1 MPPIEN
7 EPACELAVDSVSRLD
22 KQATVRRYGRAA
34 FSFDMFEA
42 PERYRWC
49 ETSCAPDGAVAF
61 RRIYRSDIIIGEPLV
76 PEEHY
81 GQAFEEFVQTRPVG
95 TCVVGYCCSDTFM
108 NAALQKGAAAAQL
121 ISEIEFDPRQWSA
134 DAGAAKLRQ
143 NLRHARGRGLMVAE
157 LGSEQLSAP
166 SFQTTAEALVK
177 DWLGNAVK
185 RPGHYHEVNLWR
197 ECSLKRYFGLF
208 GGAGSSKLLGLL
220 VARRIMTRRGYYL
233 SVMRGSAGP
242 TGVNEM
248 LITKAI
254 HALAADGAESL
265 SFGPMPQSQPGLFHR
280 MSPVFRA
287 IYRLVLRRTGYE
299 GTVRFYRK
307 LGFGRWKPR
316 YVVFWPPKVWL
327 RPMLALSKL
336 TDMRLGSYLSSIW
349 REGT

>member
-1 MPPIEN
+1 MLGLCVVVWLPSMPPIEN

-134 DAGAAKLRQ
+134 DAGAAGEATTEVFEYGTDFDAYRKEVMKEIRRQEEALLAGKLR
-143 NLRHARGRGLMVAE
+143 
-157 LGSEQLSAP
+157 
-166 SFQTTAEALVK
+166 
-177 DWLGNAVK
+177 
-185 RPGHYHEVNLWR
+185 R
-197 ECSLKRYFGLF
+197 EY
-208 GGAGSSKLLGLL
+208 
-220 VARRIMTRRGYYL
+220 
-233 SVMRGSAGP
+233 
-242 TGVNEM
+242 
-248 LITKAI
+248 
-254 HALAADGAESL
+254 
-265 SFGPMPQSQPGLFHR
+265 
-280 MSPVFRA
+280 
-287 IYRLVLRRTGYE
+287 
-299 GTVRFYRK
+299 
-307 LGFGRWKPR
+307 
-316 YVVFWPPKVWL
+316 
-327 RPMLALSKL
+327 
-336 TDMRLGSYLSSIW
+336 
-349 REGT
+349 